1 MIMETVDEKLVRN
14 KRLITGIAGRK
25 SFTVLTV
32 FKKHISTDTSIVRG
46 TLEMLENYKVEV
58 DHITLGV
65 DSFNVVMPSAQIRDR
80 IYDLISDIKQRYHP
94 DRIKTV
100 DDIAL
105 IACVG
110 RRMVSVPG
118 SSAKL
123 FGALSE
129 KNINIRMIAQ
139 GSEEISIIVGVDNK
153 DFDRTIRILYDGFMR
168 KEGEQKRYENV

>member
-1 MIMETVDEKLVRN
+1 MRS

-25 SFTVLTV
+25 SFTVLTIY
-32 FKKHISTDTSIVRG
+32 KKHISTDTSIVRG

-58 DHITLGV
+58 EHITLGV
-65 DSFNVVMPSAQIRDR
+65 DSFNVVMPTAQIRDR
-80 IYDLISDIKQRYHP
+80 IYDLISDIKQRLKP
-94 DRIKTV
+94 DRIKTA

-105 IACVG
+105 VASVG

-123 FGALSE
+123 FGALGE
-129 KNINIRMIAQ
+129 QNINIRMIAQ

-153 DFDRTIRILYDGFMR
+153 DFERAIRTLYDGFM
-168 KEGEQKRYENV
+168 KDQEGDAK